1 LLLVLIIVEF
11 ASVLIIANYTER
23 MPLML

>member
-1 LLLVLIIVEF
+1 VLIIVEF